1 MEAEKLKTSP
11 KAYSQDHKHI
21 ELLRYKSFAVM
32 HSLTQEE
39 IKDDD
44 FQYTNIQNKLSD
56 NVTTTINTLETSKVN
71 KKTI

>member
-44 FQYTNIQNKLSD
+44 FQERLVEIYKEMLPFRNYLNNAIT
-56 NVTTTINTLETSKVN
+56 V
-71 KKTI
+71 